1 MGEHAQASHTT
12 VSILG
17 IEGGQCAMDILSSC
31 AAITNG
37 TVNIMHPLEMV
48 RQIRMIA
55 QNPTVATEVEVRKK
69 LIASKIIL

>member
-37 TVNIMHPLEMV
+37 TVSILHPFGNG
-48 RQIRMIA
+48 QTD
-55 QNPTVATEVEVRKK
+55 QTDS
-69 LIASKIIL
+69 SKSDSCN